1 MYVLYKLIN
10 YPSHIMH
17 ILLIVQFYSNIQT
30 EMNSFLG
37 SDFRTG
43 IIIWV
48 NVSLIINIGL
58 FVSGMLLVDKEIL
71 LTTMPTDMLKLPML
85 LKITFIW
92 VFFCIL
98 NDVILSGALYFDV
111 GKYYSN
117 IWKCITALT
126 LLLHAVIELY
136 VLFKVGIYFVKTMA
150 WLFTFPRTNL

>member
-117 IWKCITALT
+117 IWKCITSLT

-136 VLFKVGIYFVKTMA
+136 VLFKVSIYFVKQRFK
-150 WLFTFPRTNL
+150 WI